1 MLKGKNMRTNFN
13 DNVKNPQLRA
23 FMKEKGQFQDL
34 TATAVAIPANRLVEV
49 SSGKIQ
55 AGTDDDANIL
65 GAVLAP
71 VDASGQ
77 ADVDFGV
84 VEVLLSGSVTQ
95 LDKVA
100 GAASGRVRKFLAA
113 QGEMLAATN
122 GGNFAN
128 QPTGAK
134 VVVKSNS
141 ADDDTQTVTLYYTKT
156 GATTTVSSEVVAL
169 SGTDAV
175 DSAVSTIQNL
185 LGVVISAA
193 HAGTVT
199 VELANGSDIIT
210 IATGTLSAGVHAVTA
225 KDAYGAIATCKAG
238 GASTKW
244 FGVLG
249 TDVDGASKTF
259 AGQMNGTTDVNLGA
273 TPWNTVDTVLIG
285 DVASAS
291 TFTLETK
298 DTDTND
304 IGLALESGTTGDVV
318 KVYIKPFGL

>member
-1 MLKGKNMRTNFN
+1 MRTNFN

-23 FMKEKGQFQDL
+23 FLKEKGQFQDL
-34 TATAVAIPANRLVEV
+34 TATNVAIPANRLVEV

-100 GAASGRVRKFLAA
+100 GAASGRVRKFLSE
-113 QGEMLAATN
+113 QGTMLAATD

-128 QPTGAK
+128 QPTWAK
-134 VVVKSNS
+134 VVVKSDS

-156 GATTTVSSEVVAL
+156 GAITTVSSEVVAL

-225 KDAYGAIATCKAG
+225 KDAYGAIGTIKAG
-238 GASTKW
+238 AASTKW
-244 FGVLG
+244 FGVIG
-249 TDVDGASKTF
+249 TDVDGDAQTF
-259 AGQMNGTTDVNLGA
+259 AGQLNNTTDVNLG
-273 TPWNTVDTVLIG
+273 TSPWNTIDTVLIG

-291 TFTLETK
+291 TATVETK

-304 IGLALESGTTGDVV
+304 IGIALETGTTGEVV
-318 KVYIKPFGL
+318 KIYMKPFGL